1 MSMRN
6 YVLALAATLASLPA
20 LANGIDGKWNATVDG
35 GPGGPVELVLQ
46 FKAEGEKLTGDISA
60 AMMPEAMPISDGVIK
75 GENLSFKLSLTMM
88 EGAPPLVINYTG
100 TLKGD
105 DLTLKSVMDMG
116 QGPVETVVAAKRQP
130 ATP

>member
-75 GENLSFKLSLTMM
+75 GETLSFKLSLTMM

>member
-75 GENLSFKLSLTMM
+75 GENLSFKLSLSLLV
-88 EGAPPLVINYTG
+88 GAPPLLINYTG

-105 DLTLKSVMDMG
+105 VLTLKSVLDMG
-116 QGPVETVVAAKRQP
+116 QGPMETVVAATRQP